1 MSAAAT
7 SVVTPKSG
15 TLTRESESSNGNQK
29 EEIRW
34 QPAMQLPCVLS
45 VDLPLPRF
53 KVSDCLAL
61 KVGSVIR
68 TSWSTARDVP
78 LRVNGVVIGWCELEA
93 AGGRVAIRM
102 TELA

>member
-1 MSAAAT
+1 MSAAAAT
-7 SVVTPKSG
+7 VVDSKNKALASEG
-15 TLTRESESSNGNQK
+15 ESTDCNRVEDM
-29 EEIRW
+29 RW
-34 QPAMQLPCVLS
+34 QIAMQLPCVLS
-45 VDLPLPRF
+45 VDLPLPKF

-61 KVGSVIR
+61 RVGSVIR
-68 TSWSTARDVP
+68 TAWSTGRDVP